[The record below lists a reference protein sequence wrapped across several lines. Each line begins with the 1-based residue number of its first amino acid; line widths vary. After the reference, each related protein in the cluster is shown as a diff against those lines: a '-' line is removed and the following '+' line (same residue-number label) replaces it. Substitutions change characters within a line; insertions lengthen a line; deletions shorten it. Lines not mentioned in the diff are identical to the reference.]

1 MDARGLGVGVVWWPP
16 LDALCRPS
24 EGLID
29 VIEAEPE
36 AFWIPMRSGGGFR
49 SVLGDALAH
58 LPQPKLLH
66 GVGAPV
72 GGTCPPPDGHAA
84 AFARDVA
91 ALRPRFVSEHLSFRL
106 FREHRDAPAVAAGF
120 LLPPL
125 QSARGMRTAARNI
138 RERRAALGG
147 IPLAAET
154 PVSYLPPAPGEWP
167 DGAFVAAVAEA
178 ADCGIL
184 LDLHNVLCNARNGR
198 QSVAAFCDA
207 LPRERVWELHLAGG
221 ERESGFHLD
230 AHAGLI
236 DPELWEIAASLVPRL
251 PRLQAIVFE
260 MMPERVADVGL
271 AAIGKQLGR
280 MHDLWNLRGRDAAAN
295 AGRSAP
301 TGAVPLAP
309 ETWETLLGCACNGR
323 ALPPL
328 DAEMTAWWR
337 AAAPSVDLYRTL
349 VGEGRASAVSA
360 AAPRTV
366 RLLLGQGGEAATRGM
381 LAAFWHQSPPG
392 YTAGDEARALFRFLA
407 ATHSALP
414 GLAEAMASD
423 AAVLDEVG

>member
-1 MDARGLGVGVVWWPP
+1 MPACGLGVGVVWWPP
-16 LDALCRPS
+16 LDALCRPG

-36 AFWIPMRSGGGFR
+36 AFWIPAPSGDGFR
-49 SVLGDALAH
+49 SLLADALSH

-72 GGTCPPPDGHAA
+72 GGTCPPPRGHAA

-91 ALRPRFVSEHLSFRL
+91 ALHPPFVSEHLSFRL
-106 FREHRDAPAVAAGF
+106 FRERPGGPAVAAGF

-125 QSARGMRTAARNI
+125 QSERGMRMAVDNI
-138 RERRAALGG
+138 HERRAALGS
-147 IPLAAET
+147 IPLAVET

-167 DGAFVAAVAEA
+167 DGAFIAAVAEA

-198 QSVAAFCDA
+198 QSVAAFCAA
-207 LPRERVWELHLAGG
+207 LPPERVWELHLAGG

-230 AHAGLI
+230 AHAGLVE
-236 DPELWEIAASLVPRL
+236 PELWEIAAGLVPRL
-251 PRLQAIVFE
+251 SQLQAIVFE
-260 MMPERVADVGL
+260 IMPERIADIGL
-271 AAIGKQLGR
+271 APIGKHLGR
-280 MHDLWNLRGRDAAAN
+280 MRELWNRRAQDATADLPRRAP
-295 AGRSAP
+295 AG
-301 TGAVPLAP
+301 TLPLVP
-309 ETWETLLGCACNGR
+309 ETWEMLLGCAFNGR

-328 DAEMTAWWR
+328 DGATAAWWH
-337 AAAPSVDLYRTL
+337 AAAPSVALYRTL

-366 RLLLGQGGEAATRGM
+366 RLLLAHGGEAAARGM

-392 YTAGDEARALFRFLA
+392 YTAAEEARALFRFLA
-407 ATHSALP
+407 ATHPALP

>member
-1 MDARGLGVGVVWWPP
+1 
-16 LDALCRPS
+16 
-24 EGLID
+24 
-29 VIEAEPE
+29 
-36 AFWIPMRSGGGFR
+36 
-49 SVLGDALAH
+49 
-58 LPQPKLLH
+58 
-66 GVGAPV
+66 
-72 GGTCPPPDGHAA
+72 
-84 AFARDVA
+84 
-91 ALRPRFVSEHLSFRL
+91 
-106 FREHRDAPAVAAGF
+106 
-120 LLPPL
+120 
-125 QSARGMRTAARNI
+125 
-138 RERRAALGG
+138 
-147 IPLAAET
+147 
-154 PVSYLPPAPGEWP
+154 
-167 DGAFVAAVAEA
+167 
-178 ADCGIL
+178 
-184 LDLHNVLCNARNGR
+184 
-198 QSVAAFCDA
+198 
-207 LPRERVWELHLAGG
+207 
-221 ERESGFHLD
+221 
-230 AHAGLI
+230 
-236 DPELWEIAASLVPRL
+236 
-251 PRLQAIVFE
+251 
-260 MMPERVADVGL
+260 
-271 AAIGKQLGR
+271 